1 MPDDCAIPLLR
12 LSLNDLGSL
21 EACDGNRGISL
32 VFIGSEEAKTPTTA
46 IGRCFYF
53 IVIFL
58 PVVFCQPIIQ
68 RTGSKHLEVDSER
81 EKC

>member
-1 MPDDCAIPLLR
+1 
-12 LSLNDLGSL
+12 
-21 EACDGNRGISL
+21 
-32 VFIGSEEAKTPTTA
+32 
-46 IGRCFYF
+46 
-53 IVIFL
+53 L